1 MVLYSTAVSSINTH
15 SNMFVRDL
23 SLGSPKAEP
32 GSNPRV
38 LGPEHG
44 AATRSRRVNGYP
56 ARKPVLRGLR
66 KMELIKVPVP
76 LFGNNSTGTLITI
89 IRGHVVITCLIQDY
103 SSWQSSLIRA
113 NAESARISPRR

>member
-1 MVLYSTAVSSINTH
+1 MLRQPKVHDLPPVKPAAVGTTYRRLTWD
-15 SNMFVRDL
+15 VRDL

-66 KMELIKVPVP
+66 KM
-76 LFGNNSTGTLITI
+76 N
-89 IRGHVVITCLIQDY
+89 
-103 SSWQSSLIRA
+103 
-113 NAESARISPRR
+113 